1 MAKVSK
7 RLKAL
12 RSSVEANKLYAIDEA
27 IALVKKA
34 ATAKFDESVDVS
46 FNLGVDP
53 RKSDQVIRG
62 SVVLPKGTGKTTRVA
77 VFTQGANADAA
88 KEAGAFLPAPDAPVQ
103 GPPGQQRRRLCGQ
116 QLP

>member
-12 RSSVEANKLYAIDEA
+12 RASVEANKLYAIDEA
-27 IALVKKA
+27 ISLVKGG

-53 RKSDQVIRG
+53 RKSDQVILEAAMEMEQRK
-62 SVVLPKGTGKTTRVA
+62 PTRRPA
-77 VFTQGANADAA
+77 V
-88 KEAGAFLPAPDAPVQ
+88 
-103 GPPGQQRRRLCGQ
+103 RRPLQ
-116 QLP
+116 

>member
-12 RSSVEANKLYAIDEA
+12 RSSIEANKLYAIDEA

-53 RKSDQVIRG
+53 RNLTKL
-62 SVVLPKGTGKTTRVA
+62 SVV
-77 VFTQGANADAA
+77 
-88 KEAGAFLPAPDAPVQ
+88 
-103 GPPGQQRRRLCGQ
+103 
-116 QLP
+116 QLFCLRYW